1 MQPKDAKENVER
13 FKIRGADVNEFEYDR
28 NHEARAAGN
37 KDVAS
42 PARRAIAKQSY
53 PTKLGKKK

>member
-1 MQPKDAKENVER
+1 MAKENLER

-53 PTKLGKKK
+53 PPKLGKKK